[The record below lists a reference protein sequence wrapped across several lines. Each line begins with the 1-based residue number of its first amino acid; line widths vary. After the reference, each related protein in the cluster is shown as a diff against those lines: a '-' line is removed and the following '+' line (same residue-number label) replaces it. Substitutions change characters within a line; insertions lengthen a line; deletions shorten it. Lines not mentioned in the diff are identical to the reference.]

1 MFLGQHEHTIDEKGR
16 MTIPARY
23 REVLE
28 QGAYIT
34 QGFEQN
40 LMLLTAISFEQVAQR
55 ISEMSITS
63 PRARELKRLIFG
75 RAERVEF
82 DRAGRI
88 LIPQY
93 LRDIAKLQDSATVV
107 GLGDFIEIW
116 NPDQWGKQEVVLDD
130 PDVTND
136 RFEAFDLPLR

>member
-28 QGAYIT
+28 QGAYMT

-55 ISEMSITS
+55 INEMSMTN

-82 DRAGRI
+82 DRAGRF

-93 LRDIAKLQDSATVV
+93 LRDIAKLQDGAIVV

-116 NPDQWGKQEVVLDD
+116 NPDQWAKQEAVLDD
-130 PDVTND
+130 PDFTND
-136 RFEAFDLPLR
+136 RFEAFDLPVR